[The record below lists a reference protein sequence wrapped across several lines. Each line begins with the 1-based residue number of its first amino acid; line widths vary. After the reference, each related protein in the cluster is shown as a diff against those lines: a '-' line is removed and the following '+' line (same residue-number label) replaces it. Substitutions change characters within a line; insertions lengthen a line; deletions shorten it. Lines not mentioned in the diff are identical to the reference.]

1 MSWNISLKSARV
13 KIVSDNSMRGN
24 SMSFRAIVN
33 LHPKKDG
40 KINMWNGSIDE
51 RLPPHSRKPY
61 HLLVHPTIIHV
72 FHHPEC
78 QKGFP
83 NAPIWE
89 ASYKYIYIYDV
100 IWLIIYIYVVY
111 TTHFW
116 WGWFFIWFTTLR
128 RYATNTS
135 WDAARSSWPAKV
147 TKTSRLSTTD
157 STTGS
162 TGWNIYPLV
171 I

>member
-1 MSWNISLKSARV
+1 MFRIESMRHVLKHFLEIGKV

-89 ASYKYIYIYDV
+89 ASYKYIYIWCYM
-100 IWLIIYIYVVY
+100 INYIYICGLYNPFLMGMVFYLVY
-111 TTHFW
+111 HLTPLRHEHQ
-116 WGWFFIWFTTLR
+116 LR
-128 RYATNTS
+128 RRA
-135 WDAARSSWPAKV
+135 
-147 TKTSRLSTTD
+147 
-157 STTGS
+157 
-162 TGWNIYPLV
+162 
-171 I
+171 